1 MPAAPDTADRPKE
14 MIPAQRRG
22 LLLEHLRLHGTASV
36 HELSRA
42 TDASAPTVRRDLE
55 QLESEGYVQRT
66 RGGALLAHTRHSA
79 FEPESAVAAQLAR
92 AEKRAIGEA
101 AAALLQ
107 DGDSVIFDSGTT
119 VHMAARAAAQTRL
132 KLTAV
137 TNDLEIAQTLSPPAD
152 IRVVVL
158 GGTVRKGSPTLL
170 GEPGT
175 SLLRDLHVDVAFVG
189 TQTISGTALSD
200 ASIEVSAFKKAVI
213 QSARRVILLADG
225 SKFQEASFFKF
236 ANAHE
241 VHDVVT
247 DASAPSAAL
256 QALRDQGV
264 RVMVVSG

>member
-1 MPAAPDTADRPKE
+1 MPAAPDFADRIKE

-36 HELSRA
+36 HELARA
-42 TDASAPTVRRDLE
+42 TEASAPTVRRDLE

-66 RGGALLAHTRHSA
+66 RGGAMLAATRHSA
-79 FEPESAVAAQLAR
+79 FEPESALAAQMAR
-92 AEKRAIGEA
+92 AEKRVIGEA
-101 AAALLQ
+101 AARMLQ
-107 DGDSVIFDSGTT
+107 DGDSVILASGTT
-119 VHMAARAAAQTRL
+119 VHMAARAAAATHL

-189 TQTISGTALSD
+189 TQTISGSDLSD
-200 ASIEVSAFKKAVI
+200 ASIEVSAFKKAII

-236 ANAHE
+236 ADVRQ

-247 DASAPSAAL
+247 DASAPMTAV
-256 QALRDQGV
+256 QALRERGV
-264 RVMVVSG
+264 RVTVVTP